1 MRDNEC
7 QNSCD
12 LSPRSRR
19 SRHHHSY
26 FLIQAK
32 RSSLIQRPH
41 APRATP
47 KNPFPLYAKIEK
59 TYSRVFSFFA
69 PKGGRHA
76 DFHRRGLDQS
86 AVEALEPHLFLP
98 DPGCASR
105 KSGCWLSLRRTFCTT
120 HGGGDHPV
128 GAPRG
133 GREDLL
139 SPASHP
145 LSGRSFPV
153 VHGGN
158 ARTCEEAIFLLYVYA
173 DRGAAPLLYRQEGDP
188 D

>member
-1 MRDNEC
+1 M
-7 QNSCD
+7 
-12 LSPRSRR
+12 
-19 SRHHHSY
+19 
-26 FLIQAK
+26 
-32 RSSLIQRPH
+32 PH
-41 APRATP
+41 GLTP
-47 KNPFPLYAKIEK
+47 TPFPLYAKIEK

-69 PKGGRHA
+69 PKGGCYA
-76 DFHRRGLDQS
+76 DFHRRGFDQS

-105 KSGCWLSLRRTFCTT
+105 ASGRGLSLRRTFCTT

-128 GAPRG
+128 SAPRG

-139 SPASHP
+139 SAASHP

-158 ARTCEEAIFLLYVYA
+158 ARTCEEAVFLLYVYA
-173 DRGAAPLLYRQEGDP
+173 DRGAAPLLYRQKGDP